1 MKNKYLFL
9 ILSLIIF
16 TLFAGCNRSTSER
29 EYGRTELRHPRKG
42 DRKDFHRFDHSRVDK
57 MAKKLDLSA
66 EQVEALKEMEKEI
79 MEKQF
84 KMRKERKHKDFV
96 KEKIVEMVQKD
107 SITKEEIIAF
117 MEELNSF
124 REEVRKETDSFV
136 AERLVKMHSILTKEQ
151 REELAKKLEEFEPE
165 RRFKEKKD
173 IK

>member
-29 EYGRTELRHPRKG
+29 EHGRTELRHPRKG

-79 MEKQF
+79 MEKLNAF
-84 KMRKERKHKDFV
+84 YKGKTVVIVAHRLSTVRTADTIFV
-96 KEKIVEMVQKD
+96 LDKGEIVEVG
-107 SITKEEIIAF
+107 SHSHLTKIKGKYYA
-117 MEELNSF
+117 
-124 REEVRKETDSFV
+124 
-136 AERLVKMHSILTKEQ
+136 LVKDQL
-151 REELAKKLEEFEPE
+151 ELGN
-165 RRFKEKKD
+165 
-173 IK
+173 